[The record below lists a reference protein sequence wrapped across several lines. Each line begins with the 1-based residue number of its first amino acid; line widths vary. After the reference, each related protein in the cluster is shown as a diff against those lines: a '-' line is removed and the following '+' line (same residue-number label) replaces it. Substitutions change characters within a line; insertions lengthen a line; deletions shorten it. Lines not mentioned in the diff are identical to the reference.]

1 MVIGEES
8 MGITFGIQ
16 SIPPTATDI
25 AAARERLLQDKAVL
39 DRLDWKLFFAMIMVM
54 IALLILALTV
64 GRPLLE
70 LGNSSPTIVTA
81 LVLFTPYIVFW
92 VFAIYG
98 NIRQKRVDGP
108 RKEVNNAIASLAELA
123 PDEIVR
129 ITAWGE
135 QNAVIASYQ
144 ARVTIQGR
152 PFVQG
157 ETDAMKHWLDA
168 Q

>member
-1 MVIGEES
+1 
-8 MGITFGIQ
+8 MGITFDIQ

-25 AAARERLLQDKAVL
+25 AAARERLLQEKAVL

-54 IALLILALTV
+54 AALLILALTV

-98 NIRQKRVDGP
+98 NIRQQRVDGP

-123 PDEIVR
+123 PDEIASV
-129 ITAWGE
+129 TAWSE
-135 QNAVIASYQ
+135 RSVVIAAYQ
-144 ARVTIQGR
+144 ALIATQGR
-152 PFVQG
+152 PLVQG
-157 ETDAMKHWLDA
+157 EADTMKHWLDV

>member
-1 MVIGEES
+1 
-8 MGITFGIQ
+8 MGIVFDIQ

-25 AAARERLLQDKAVL
+25 AAARERLLQEKAVL

-98 NIRQKRVDGP
+98 NIRQKLADGP
-108 RKEVNNAIASLAELA
+108 KKEVIATIASLDELA
-123 PDEIVR
+123 PDE
-129 ITAWGE
+129 
-135 QNAVIASYQ
+135 N
-144 ARVTIQGR
+144 ARVTAWSERSVVIAAYQALIAAQGR

-157 ETDAMKHWLDA
+157 EADAMKRWLDA